1 MHDHWSPYFNYTDVI
16 HALCN
21 AHHIRDLTFVHEQ
34 YDQDWAKKM
43 SQCLLDI
50 KKGVD
55 QACLYKDHLDSEE
68 IEAFEVRYDE
78 IIAKGLELNPPPP
91 KEPGKR
97 GRVKQ
102 SPPKNL
108 LDRLER
114 HKQEV
119 LASVFDQ
126 TFVKSLLTMDR
137 LSETYA

>member
-1 MHDHWSPYFNYTDVI
+1 
-16 HALCN
+16 
-21 AHHIRDLTFVHEQ
+21 
-34 YDQDWAKKM
+34 M

-50 KKGVD
+50 KKEVD
-55 QACLYKDHLDSEE
+55 QARLYKDELDSDKIKE
-68 IEAFEVRYDE
+68 FEVRYDE
-78 IIAKGLELNPPPP
+78 IIVGGLKLNPPPP

-108 LDRLER
+108 LDRLGG
-114 HKQEV
+114 HKREV

-137 LSETYA
+137 LNGTYA